1 MRHRTRATA
10 TAMDG
15 AGVMLSTACTIHCL
29 VFPLA
34 LVILPS
40 WSSALSLPEEFHL
53 MMVALAVPLSSY
65 VLLVSRHR
73 ADSLGLRL
81 GIGFTGLA
89 LMVGALFVKGEL
101 LETGLTSL
109 GAAMVA
115 SAHIL
120 NWRSRARR
128 SAALAE

>member
-1 MRHRTRATA
+1 MMPRTRATA
-10 TAMDG
+10 TVMDG
-15 AGVMLSTACTIHCL
+15 AGVMLSTACIIHCL

-65 VLLVSRHR
+65 FLLVSRHR
-73 ADSLGLRL
+73 ASNLGLRL

-89 LMVGALFVKGEL
+89 LMVGALFVEGEL
-101 LETGLTSL
+101 LETGLTTV

-120 NWRSRARR
+120 NWRSRARA
-128 SAALAE
+128 SAGLR

>member
-1 MRHRTRATA
+1 MRPRTRATA
-10 TAMDG
+10 TVMDG
-15 AGVMLSTACTIHCL
+15 AGVMLSTACIIHCL

-53 MMVALAVPLSSY
+53 VMVALAVPLSSY

-73 ADSLGLRL
+73 AGNLGLRL
-81 GIGFTGLA
+81 AIGFTGLA
-89 LMVGALFVKGEL
+89 LMVGALFVEGEL
-101 LETGLTSL
+101 LETGLTTL

-120 NWRSRARR
+120 NWRSRARG
-128 SAALAE
+128 SARLR

>member
-1 MRHRTRATA
+1 MKHRTRATA

-15 AGVMLSTACTIHCL
+15 AGVVLSTACIIHCL

-73 ADSLGLRL
+73 AQSLGLRL

-89 LMVGALFVKGEL
+89 LMV
-101 LETGLTSL
+101 